1 MESKPVA
8 GRQGSTWGFPCNRNQ
23 EERAQTALQVDRHEV
38 TYVGSIY
45 KTEADLEGRDHDGE
59 SDGVKHGGHRMEPT
73 FRRDDP
79 HNCHRSEHH
88 PLLIRSS
95 ALLKS
100 NVVVGKIHLES
111 LRLTVSCR

>member
-1 MESKPVA
+1 
-8 GRQGSTWGFPCNRNQ
+8 
-23 EERAQTALQVDRHEV
+23 
-38 TYVGSIY
+38 
-45 KTEADLEGRDHDGE
+45 
-59 SDGVKHGGHRMEPT
+59 MEPT

-111 LRLTVSCR
+111 LRLTVSCRQSTYEVV

>member
-1 MESKPVA
+1 
-8 GRQGSTWGFPCNRNQ
+8 
-23 EERAQTALQVDRHEV
+23 
-38 TYVGSIY
+38 
-45 KTEADLEGRDHDGE
+45 
-59 SDGVKHGGHRMEPT
+59 MEPT

-100 NVVVGKIHLES
+100 NVVVDKIHLES
-111 LRLTVSCR
+111 LRPTVPCRQSTYEVV